1 MGMHLTSAT
10 LTNSFQSMSSPSLL
24 TISLDRLQLAPG
36 SVVTIPDISWEQY
49 EQLLI
54 STGDTRSYQLTYDHG
69 NLEIAMPS
77 EAHAILIRLV
87 DWMISTLCE
96 ELALNLKTIGSTTL
110 KVWNLATSPEP
121 DNSYYIQ
128 NEPQVRNRAIDLS
141 QDPPPDLVVE
151 INIANTDSHK
161 KTIYQTLKV
170 PEFWTYSGKTQQLS
184 FYVLQKNQYQ
194 LVNASPTFPIMQPT
208 TLQTFVETCK
218 QNGELAAKRQ
228 FRTWVQQQV
237 QLG

>member
-1 MGMHLTSAT
+1 
-10 LTNSFQSMSSPSLL
+10 MSPPSLL
-24 TISLDRLQLAPG
+24 NIPLDRLQLAPG

-54 STGDTRSYQLTYDHG
+54 NTGDTRSYRLTYDHG

-77 EAHAILIRLV
+77 EAHEVLIRLM

-110 KVWNLATSPEP
+110 KAQALATSPEP
-121 DNSYYIQ
+121 DNGYYIQ
-128 NEPQVRNRAIDLS
+128 NEPQMRDRAVDLS

-151 INIANTDSHK
+151 INISNTDNNK

-184 FYVLQKNQYQ
+184 FYVLQNDQYQ
-194 LVNASPTFPIMQPT
+194 LVNTSPTFPILQPT
-208 TLQTFVETCK
+208 TLQTFVESCK
-218 QNGELAAKRQ
+218 QQGELAAKRQ
-228 FRTWVQQQV
+228 FRSWVQQQI
-237 QLG
+237 QIG